1 MKYLLDKKTL
11 KKVEVIETIF
21 NSKNHMCEQK
31 KLLEKNKITYPTLLT
46 MVDIINDDMKRFGY
60 YEVKIVHIPSNK
72 MYSLNINEDA
82 SVQLLLH
89 AYIRESPKFEL
100 LELLLTSSFSN
111 LQLISEK
118 LNVSYSELR
127 KGIKELNA
135 SLKKNGIQI
144 STNKGVALVGDELGI
159 RLYYTFLF
167 LLVYGG
173 ESWPFTFIQ
182 YFEIT
187 KMLRNCP
194 DEIYRSGSID
204 KSMLTHFYMA
214 IHLLRDRKNELVAT
228 SRKFDI
234 SLYHPCS
241 QDDESTMS
249 KFVLE
254 VKNYVPKAN
263 NEYLRFTSKLLF
275 SVLLAFGNYAS
286 IKKAPSFFYSE
297 TESGRKGF
305 LQIAYFIYEQVNQHL
320 YIPFSN
326 SEKEKFLYTIM
337 SVNYRF
343 FLFKGLNINL
353 DSVIVSYGD
362 IKRNA
367 RKQHKIDHLRPLI
380 QQMMDLPELV
390 DLTPFKETLSAEYL
404 TVFDK
409 CIDFSIH
416 TRLIKVAIISIV
428 SNETATFD
436 FMSYFSNYYH
446 VCVVDEL
453 EPGIDLFI
461 SDFPLSSKVM
471 TALKINQPIV
481 YVNTRWNES
490 DYDKINQSLAKIASD
505 NFINEVN

>member
-21 NSKNHMCEQK
+21 DSKNHMCAQK
-31 KLLEKNKITYPTLLT
+31 KLLEKNQITYPTLLA
-46 MVDIINDDMKRFGY
+46 MVDIINDDVRRFGY
-60 YEVKIVHIPSNK
+60 SEVEIIHISTNKIFV
-72 MYSLNINEDA
+72 LNINEDA
-82 SVQLLLH
+82 SIQLLLH

-100 LELLLTSSFSN
+100 LKLLLTSSYPN
-111 LQLISEK
+111 LQLISDK
-118 LNVSYSELR
+118 LNISYSELR
-127 KGIKELNA
+127 RGIKELND
-135 SLKKNGIQI
+135 SLKTNGVQI

-187 KMLRNCP
+187 KLLQNCP
-194 DEIYRSGSID
+194 NEIYRSGSID
-204 KSMLTHFYMA
+204 KSVLIHFYVA
-214 IHLLRDRKNELVAT
+214 IHLLRDRKNELVPT

-234 SLYHPCS
+234 SLYHSYSEETEICI
-241 QDDESTMS
+241 S
-249 KFVLE
+249 KFILNI
-254 VKNYVPKAN
+254 KSYVPN
-263 NEYLRFTSKLLF
+263 MNDEHLRFTSKLLI
-275 SVLLAFGNYAS
+275 SVLLAFGSYAS
-286 IKKAPSFFYSE
+286 IEKVPSFFYCE
-297 TESGRKGF
+297 TEFEKNGF

-337 SVNYRF
+337 SINYRF

-362 IKRNA
+362 IKRNT
-367 RKQHKIDHLRPLI
+367 RKQHKVDHLRPLI
-380 QQMMDLPELV
+380 QQMMDLPELI
-390 DLTPFKETLSAEYL
+390 DLAPFKEVLSSEYL
-404 TVFDK
+404 TVFDR
-409 CIDFSIH
+409 CIDFSKH

-428 SNETATFD
+428 SNKTATFD
-436 FMSYFSNYYH
+436 FMSYFSNYYN

-461 SDFPLSSKVM
+461 SDFPMSHKVL
-471 TALKINQPIV
+471 TALKIDQPIV
-481 YVNTRWNES
+481 YVNTRWNEA
-490 DYDKINQSLAKIASD
+490 DFGKVNQMLATIATD
-505 NFINEVN
+505 NFINEIN